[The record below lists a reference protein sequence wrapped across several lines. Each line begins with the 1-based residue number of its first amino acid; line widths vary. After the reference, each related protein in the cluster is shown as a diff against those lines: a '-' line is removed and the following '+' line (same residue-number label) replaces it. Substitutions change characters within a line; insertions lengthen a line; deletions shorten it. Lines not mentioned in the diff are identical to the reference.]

1 MDDVQLIL
9 KFNLLL
15 LFKLE
20 LTQFANLE
28 FCDSFTARFRAIV
41 TKNPQSTWSTLR
53 ARQLLCLEMQAGF
66 LSGWSLASCIPH
78 CTADLG
84 ENQKL
89 LLTKFTEDTSNE
101 ND

>member
-1 MDDVQLIL
+1 MLL
-9 KFNLLL
+9 GNL
-15 LFKLE
+15 
-20 LTQFANLE
+20 
-28 FCDSFTARFRAIV
+28 
-41 TKNPQSTWSTLR
+41 
-53 ARQLLCLEMQAGF
+53 ARQLLCLEMQVGF